1 VPQGPQPHQG
11 DRQDQGTDGPPRGV
25 TTASMTATE
34 EKDELLGERALSK
47 LRWRCRRG
55 LLENDL
61 FLERFFE
68 RHGPNVTVAQA
79 QALSQLME
87 LGDHDLLDLQL
98 ARKTLEQ
105 VSPALDNAETRA
117 VLNLLR
123 ENR

>member
-1 VPQGPQPHQG
+1 
-11 DRQDQGTDGPPRGV
+11 
-25 TTASMTATE
+25 MTQTQE
-34 EKDELLGERALSK
+34 VLEERALAL

-61 FLERFFE
+61 LLERFFQQ
-68 RHGPNVTVAQA
+68 HGPRINAAQA

-87 LGDHDLLDLQL
+87 LEDHDLLDLQL

-105 VSPALDNAETRA
+105 VNPALDTADVRD

>member
-1 VPQGPQPHQG
+1 
-11 DRQDQGTDGPPRGV
+11 
-25 TTASMTATE
+25 MTQAQE
-34 EKDELLGERALSK
+34 VLDERTLAL

-68 RHGPNVTVAQA
+68 RHGPRVTAAQA

-98 ARKTLEQ
+98 ARKTLAQ
-105 VSPALDNAETRA
+105 VNPALDNADTRD

>member
-1 VPQGPQPHQG
+1 MAQAQEVL
-11 DRQDQGTDGPPRGV
+11 
-25 TTASMTATE
+25 S
-34 EKDELLGERALSK
+34 ERALAM

-68 RHGPNVTVAQA
+68 RHGAHVNATQA
-79 QALSQLME
+79 QALTQLME

-98 ARKTLEQ
+98 ARKTLAE
-105 VSPALDNAETRA
+105 VNPALDNAEIRE

>member
-1 VPQGPQPHQG
+1 MDPVQEVL
-11 DRQDQGTDGPPRGV
+11 D
-25 TTASMTATE
+25 
-34 EKDELLGERALSK
+34 ERALAL

-68 RHGPNVTVAQA
+68 NYGTRITVPQA
-79 QALSQLME
+79 QALTHLMD

-98 ARKTLEQ
+98 ARKTLADL
-105 VSPALDNAETRA
+105 SPSLDTAHTREI
-117 VLNLLR
+117 LNLLR